1 MQWQRISDLPVRA
14 WDLSPLKNS
23 WKCGRDAERTERHPE
38 DGNHLSGEALQK
50 FWRCTGT
57 HRKFHPFLQWAA
69 TALQHRHEST
79 LSGTWGNWSSATS
92 LEARQRTLPG
102 AVCPQ
107 PLGFPRVFFIVWSK
121 STFSVRSQPI
131 QTESQLNPY
140 KVNFHRKGVNHSR
153 KTSQL
158 ML

>member
-1 MQWQRISDLPVRA
+1 MYDLILKYQPNKRRIPVTRYSGSKEIKILRFFKVYA
-14 WDLSPLKNS
+14 HEIIKNDCFYSSSSYREWKKNS
-23 WKCGRDAERTERHPE
+23 KKIACFTLTNQCFPMRLRAGNPQAWSWHRLLQALADAQA
-38 DGNHLSGEALQK
+38 D
-50 FWRCTGT
+50 
-57 HRKFHPFLQWAA
+57 
-69 TALQHRHEST
+69 
-79 LSGTWGNWSSATS
+79 
-92 LEARQRTLPG
+92 
-102 AVCPQ
+102 VCPQ